1 MIAQSLFAG
10 LTTIAFG
17 FLYQVRASLLWIS
30 GVIGAIAWAA
40 SMAVHLMPG
49 AGLLGDFAGAFVVG
63 SLAELAALWKKKPV
77 TIFVVPAIISFVPG
91 YLVYESMVA
100 FLKNNF
106 NAGLHFGLTAV
117 FAAAALGLG
126 LALATA
132 LLRPLLRPHHF
143 LNVR

>member
-1 MIAQSLFAG
+1 MIEQAVFAG
-10 LTTIAFG
+10 LTTMAFG

-30 GVIGAIAWAA
+30 GVIGAVAWGT
-40 SMAVHLMPG
+40 SLGIHLLPG

-63 SLAELAALWKKKPV
+63 ALAEGAALWKKKPV

-106 NAGLHFGLTAV
+106 NGGLHFGLSAM

-143 LNVR
+143 LNPR